1 MKNYDSDHSTPL
13 WKYLL
18 RTVLGLLLAFGFS
31 SFWYGIKNSLGF
43 YTFLGILSFVV
54 GIVHI
59 ILALK
64 KTRKH

>member
-1 MKNYDSDHSTPL
+1 MKNYDIDHRTPL

-18 RTVLGLLLAFGFS
+18 RMVLGLLLAFGFL